1 MEIGILYSSEK
12 STVEKIAHGLK
23 RGLEE
28 QGQKV
33 FIFSDIS
40 CSFAGLARCRHIFI
54 GSFITSIFKAK
65 TPQKLRDALSRAP
78 GIGGKRS
85 IAFVAGSG
93 PGARKALVALMSDM
107 EKQGCFIIDQRAFG
121 SEKEAYEFGRNV
133 TLKES

>member
-1 MEIGILYSSEK
+1 MDSKGVLKSRDRKYLYFP
-12 STVEKIAHGLK
+12 TFQVHLQDLPGAD
-23 RGLEE
+23 
-28 QGQKV
+28 
-33 FIFSDIS
+33 IFSLEVLLPR
-40 CSFAGLARCRHIFI
+40 FLR
-54 GSFITSIFKAK
+54 
-65 TPQKLRDALSRAP
+65 QKLRDALSRAP

-93 PGARKALVALMSDM
+93 PGVRKALVALMSDM